1 MYILLVA
8 GGFPQKRYPLNGIF
22 EFDQAKALAAVG
34 HKVVFAAI
42 DLRSIHRWRK
52 WGYERFDRDIPVGA
66 VPKPWLDTIGKIT
79 FKHLYSRIEA
89 EFGKPDIVH
98 AHFFEVSLMVADFC
112 KKEKLPLAITE
123 HSSNINTLRATKND
137 IERAKR
143 AYSVADKII
152 AVSNALKEMIKF
164 HTGIEVLVVPNVVDL
179 KAFTS
184 YTSTKRSDREINK
197 FLFVATGNL
206 ILSKGFD
213 LLIDSFFDVVMTYP
227 NTFLYIFGDGPMH
240 NELVLQVKSLRIE
253 KNITFMGRRPR
264 EELAKVY
271 SIANAFVLPSLSET
285 FGVAYIEAMVSGL
298 PVIATQCGGPEDFV
312 TPQTGLLIPINNRKA
327 LTDAMIYMI
336 NHRLEYH
343 GEIISTYA
351 LNRFSPENVASQLTE
366 IYNNIVKTTLK
377 NKNVI

>member
-1 MYILLVA
+1 
-8 GGFPQKRYPLNGIF
+8 
-22 EFDQAKALAAVG
+22 
-34 HKVVFAAI
+34 
-42 DLRSIHRWRK
+42 
-52 WGYERFDRDIPVGA
+52 
-66 VPKPWLDTIGKIT
+66 
-79 FKHLYSRIEA
+79 
-89 EFGKPDIVH
+89 
-98 AHFFEVSLMVADFC
+98 
-112 KKEKLPLAITE
+112 
-123 HSSNINTLRATKND
+123 
-137 IERAKR
+137 
-143 AYSVADKII
+143 
-152 AVSNALKEMIKF
+152 
-164 HTGIEVLVVPNVVDL
+164 
-179 KAFTS
+179 
-184 YTSTKRSDREINK
+184 
-197 FLFVATGNL
+197 
-206 ILSKGFD
+206 
-213 LLIDSFFDVVMTYP
+213 
-227 NTFLYIFGDGPMH
+227 
-240 NELVLQVKSLRIE
+240 LQVKSLRIE